1 MKYYLKVDDRLRLGK
16 IEETVDLPAIVHFTG
31 EFDEE
36 SAKKFLDD
44 FRGAEDHAVKT
55 KQECLP
61 IVIDSYGGQVYSLL
75 GMVDIIKSCKIPV
88 ATIISGKAMSCGAVL
103 ATCGTEGYRY
113 MAPSATMMIHE
124 VSSGAFG
131 KVEEIK
137 VSSKETD
144 RLNGLI
150 LKLMAKN
157 IGKTEHYIMDLI
169 DQNRHAD
176 WFLDA
181 EEAVKHNLVN
191 KIGIPAFNVEIG
203 MNIKFG

>member
-1 MKYYLKVDDRLRLGK
+1 MKYYVKVDNRLRLGK

-44 FRGAEDHAVKT
+44 FRGAEDHAIKT

-61 IVIDSYGGQVYSLL
+61 IVIDSYGGAVYSLL
-75 GMVDIIKSCKIPV
+75 GMVDIVKSCKIPV
-88 ATIISGKAMSCGAVL
+88 ATIVSGKAMSCGAVL

-113 MAPSATMMIHE
+113 IAPNATIMIHE

-181 EEAVKHNLVN
+181 DEAIKHNLAN
-191 KIGIPAFNVEIG
+191 KIGIPSFNVEIA